1 MAVLSSDSGIRDNY
15 TRGNVGDFLREKIRD
30 GSKLSIVSAYFTIY
44 AYEALK
50 NKLDNIES
58 LQFLFGEPRFVKSLD
73 PDKTDKKAYNLE
85 DKSMTLANRLSQ
97 RRAAKECMDWISD
110 KVEIRSIKKSNLLHG
125 KMYHIANGGVED
137 AIMGS
142 SNFTVSGLGEAKNTS
157 NIELN
162 LIVDSNRDRKDLK
175 DWFNALWEND
185 ELVEDVKNDVLTYLV
200 QLYQDNAPE
209 FIYFKTLYHIFED
222 YLSEE
227 SKGGLAEIHKQVV
240 DAEIWK
246 MLFEFQK
253 DGVKGA
259 IKKLE
264 AYNGCILAD
273 SVGLGKTFEAL
284 AVIKYFELKN
294 ARVLVLC
301 PKKLREN
308 WTIYQAQNN
317 SELNPFVRDRFAY
330 TVLSHTDL
338 SRESGYTGD
347 VDLENINW
355 GNYDLVV
362 IDESHNF
369 RNDTS
374 GYEDK
379 QGKYHRSRYERLME
393 DIIQEGIRTKV
404 LLLSATPV
412 NNTLK
417 DLRNQIYFIT
427 GSDES
432 TKDIALQNSLG
443 IESIQETLRV
453 AQLTFNDW
461 AKSNRDRKTKDL
473 LDELSSGFFKLLD
486 GLTIARSRKHVQKY
500 YADTVASL
508 GGFPEREKPISK
520 YPEIDALGEFMSYD
534 RLNDE
539 IMRYQLS
546 LFKPSMYIKNEFKPL
561 YAPKE
566 KDIAAFTQQNREK
579 FLIGMMKVNFLK
591 RLESSVYSFNLTL
604 DRTIGKI
611 DDLTKRIKRFK
622 KYQAENP
629 DVDWDTVQVIDPDD
643 EDLQAAFEVSKAKI
657 KMVHLDL
664 DRWLRELKDDR
675 DQLHSLE
682 LSAAEITPE
691 RDSKLGD
698 LKKLISDKVKHPTQD
713 KQGKPNRK
721 VLVFTAFADTA
732 SYLYENLKGW
742 AQQDLGIN
750 IALVSGGAVNNKTT
764 FGKNDFNQIL
774 TNFSPYSKK
783 RDKMKGMPQDA
794 EIDLLIATDCISEG
808 QNLQDCDYL
817 VNYDIHWN
825 PVRVIQRFGRIDRIG
840 SINEKVQLV
849 NFWPTQDLDKYISLK
864 TRVEARM
871 ALVDLSATADDNL
884 LNTEEIED
892 LITEDLR
899 YRDRQLK
906 RLREEVLDLEDFDES
921 ISLTDFTLD
930 DFRADLDRYIQAN
943 RDKLRDA
950 PLGLYGIVSTDPE
963 YPVIRPGVIFCLKQK
978 GTEKSDTVNP
988 TQPYYLVYI
997 QDDGVVRYN
1006 FTSPKQILEIFRA
1019 LCSGK
1024 DAPYE
1029 DLCRLFNEQTKNGE
1043 DMTAYNVLLKKIL
1056 TAIEGMF
1063 RKRTASKLLEGRG
1076 AMLPGIQEQVTEQT
1090 EFELITWLVIR

>member
-1 MAVLSSDSGIRDNY
+1 MTSTLQSGIRDNY
-15 TRGNVGDFLREKIRD
+15 TRGTVGDFLREKIQT

-50 NKLDNIES
+50 DKLDNIES

-85 DKSMTLANRLSQ
+85 DNNMALANRLSQ
-97 RRAAKECMDWISD
+97 RRAAKECMDWISS

-162 LIVDSNRDRKDLK
+162 LIVDSNRDRSDLK
-175 DWFNALWEND
+175 DWFNSLWEND
-185 ELVEDVKNDVLTYLV
+185 ELVEDVKDDVLTYLA
-200 QLYQDNAPE
+200 QMYQDNAPE

-246 MLFEFQK
+246 ILFEFQK

-317 SELNPFVRDRFAY
+317 SELNPFARDRFAY

-338 SRESGYTGD
+338 SRDGGRTGD
-347 VDLENINW
+347 VDLGNLSW

-374 GYEDK
+374 GYEDE
-379 QGKYHRSRYERLME
+379 QGKYHRSRYQRLME
-393 DIIQEGIRTKV
+393 DIIQQGIKTKV

-427 GSDES
+427 GSE
-432 TKDIALQNSLG
+432 KEKMDIALQESLG
-443 IESIQETLRV
+443 IESIQETLRA
-453 AQLTFNDW
+453 AQLTFNVW
-461 AKSNRDRKTKDL
+461 AKESRDRKTKDL
-473 LDELSSGFFKLLD
+473 LDKLSSGFFKLLD
-486 GLTIARSRKHVQKY
+486 GITIARSRKHVQKY
-500 YADTVASL
+500 YADTLASVEF
-508 GGFPEREKPISK
+508 GGFPEREKPVSL
-520 YPEIDALGEFMSYD
+520 YPQTDTKNEFMSYD

-539 IMRYQLS
+539 IGTYQLS
-546 LFKPSMYIKNEFKPL
+546 LFKPSAYIKPEFQGE
-561 YAPKE
+561 YEPK
-566 KDIAAFTQQNREK
+566 KVAVFTQANRET

-591 RLESSVYSFNLTL
+591 RLESSVHSFDLTL
-604 DRTIGKI
+604 QRTIGKI
-611 DDLTKRIKRFK
+611 DDLIQRINRFK
-622 KYQAENP
+622 QYQQENP
-629 DVDWDTVQVIDPDD
+629 EVDWDTLQVEDVDD
-643 EDLQAAFEVSKAKI
+643 EDLQAAFDVSKAKI
-657 KMVHLDL
+657 KMAHLDV
-664 DRWLRELKDDR
+664 DKWMKALKDDR
-675 DQLHSLE
+675 DKLQSLE
-682 LSAAEITPE
+682 YFARNVTPE
-691 RDSKLGD
+691 RDAKLVELKD
-698 LKKLISDKVKHPTQD
+698 LIAKKVKNPTTN
-713 KQGKPNRK
+713 KKGNANRK

-732 SYLYENLKGW
+732 SYLYDNLKDW
-742 AQQDLGIN
+742 AQKELGIN

-764 FGKNDFNQIL
+764 FGDNDFNKIL
-774 TNFSPYSKK
+774 TNFSPYSKN
-783 RDKMKGMPQDA
+783 RNKMKGMPQDD

-840 SINEKVQLV
+840 SINPKVQLV

-864 TRVEARM
+864 TRVESRM

-884 LNTEEIED
+884 LNTEEIEE

-930 DFRADLDRYIQAN
+930 DFRADLDRYIEAN
-943 RDKLRDA
+943 KDKLRDA
-950 PLGLYGIVSTDPE
+950 PLGLYGIVPTDSA
-963 YPVIRPGVIFCLKQK
+963 YPSIRSGVIFCLKQK
-978 GTEKSDTVNP
+978 GNEKSDTVNP
-988 TQPYYLVYI
+988 TQPYFLVYI

-1019 LCSGK
+1019 FCSGK
-1024 DAPYE
+1024 VSPYE
-1029 DLCRLFNEQTKNGE
+1029 DLCRLFNEQTRNGE
-1043 DMTAYNVLLKKIL
+1043 DMTVYNDLLKKAM
-1056 TAIEGMF
+1056 TAIESMF
-1063 RKRTASKLLEGRG
+1063 RKRAASKLLEGRG
-1076 AMLPGIQEQVTEQT
+1076 AVLPGIEEQVTEKT
-1090 EFELITWLVIR
+1090 DFELITWLIIR